1 METMLKQY
9 AQKID
14 ASMRRLLIEMRR
26 HYGRQEALRPFFD
39 HTQEFI
45 LRPGKRI
52 RPILFLLA
60 YQGYTSRRGPADKKL
75 WRSAASLELLHDF
88 MLIHDDV
95 TDNADLRRGKPT
107 LHKLFD
113 QKIRFSDNAKIGPSL
128 AIIAGDII
136 YAMAIRSFLAIDED
150 PRRKEKTLARLA
162 ETAASTGVG
171 QFIDIVLGHKTLPEI
186 KEKDIYQLYALKTAR
201 YTFECPL
208 VMGATL
214 AGASDAELKKLSALG
229 LAAGIA
235 FQIYDDFLDLF
246 ASQEIIGKPVLTDL
260 AESKKTLLV
269 FKTYSRL
276 RGPDKSQFLRILEKK
291 EKRQKDLVA
300 FRQLVV
306 SSGAY
311 AQCLTEMNRLQKKA
325 MRLSSTLAIKKE
337 FRLTLEEVIAKLSP
351 SKMPIQL

>member
-1 METMLKQY
+1 MLDRY
-9 AQKID
+9 AKKID
-14 ASMRRLLIEMRR
+14 VALSRFMADINRRYRLQTI
-26 HYGRQEALRPFFD
+26 ARPLFA
-39 HTQEFI
+39 HAGEFV

-52 RPILFLLA
+52 RPILFLIA
-60 YQGYTSRRGPADKKL
+60 YQGYAARRGCDAGKL
-75 WRSAASLELLHDF
+75 LRSAASLELLHDF

-95 TDNADLRRGKPT
+95 ADNADLRRGKPA

-113 QKIRFSDNAKIGPSL
+113 AKIALPDKAKIGPSL

-136 YAMAIRSFLAIDED
+136 YALAIESFLSIDED
-150 PRRKEKTLARLA
+150 PARKEKTLAKLA

-171 QFIDIVLGHKTLPEI
+171 QFIDIILGHRSI
-186 KEKDIYQLYALKTAR
+186 RQAARKDILQVYRLKTAK

-214 AGASDAELKKLSALG
+214 AGAPPAEIKKLSKLG
-229 LAAGIA
+229 VDAGIA

-246 ASQEIIGKPVLTDL
+246 ASEEVIGKPVLTDL

-269 FKTYSRL
+269 QAAYARL
-276 RGPDKSQFLRILEKK
+276 RGAARKQLLGIMEKK
-291 EKRQKDLVA
+291 NKKQKDLLA
-300 FRQLVV
+300 FRRLVV

-311 AQCLTEMNRLQKKA
+311 AACLKEMTRLQKRA
-325 MRLSSTLAIKKE
+325 LSACRTLAIKKE
-337 FRLTLEEVIAKLSP
+337 FRPTLEGIIAKLSP